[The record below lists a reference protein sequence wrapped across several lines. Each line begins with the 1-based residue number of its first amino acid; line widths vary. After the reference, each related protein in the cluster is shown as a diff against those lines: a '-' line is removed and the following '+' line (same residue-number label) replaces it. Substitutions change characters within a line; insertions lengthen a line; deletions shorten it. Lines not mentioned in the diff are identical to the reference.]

1 MDVDDRPIGMNGR
14 DRAEPNPRA
23 GGRAPWAEIPAQ
35 AQVAAWARGGARR
48 RTTGLLGRAPAEQ
61 AGPREQR
68 KGLRAKLLKEMNFRF
83 FSRSNIYMNSM
94 NI

>member
-35 AQVAAWARGGARR
+35 AAGGEAANHR
-48 RTTGLLGRAPAEQ
+48 P
-61 AGPREQR
+61 AGPSASRTGR
-68 KGLRAKLLKEMNFRF
+68 PARTKKGPSGQIVKGNEFSF
-83 FSRSNIYMNSM
+83 FFQKQYLYEFDEYLNEFE
-94 NI
+94 